1 LREDVFKELKDICAE
16 CAYNITPIS
25 DRPCNKNGHL
35 DRNFNNYYI
44 DCYLRK
50 TNDEVKSK

>member
-1 LREDVFKELKDICAE
+1 MREDVFKELKDICAE